1 MKFKIVHDTPGRIRL
16 RCGGYYFDKNQE
28 KSLEKTIL
36 SEQYVES
43 VKAKSVNGGILITY
57 QSDYRQE
64 LLNYIK
70 GIKRNQLAAVEDE
83 SEDIQADFK
92 NEIIKMLIK
101 RFVLRRILPYP
112 VRVAM
117 AYFKAFPYVKK
128 AVGSVLNLR
137 ADVALLD
144 GVALGTALS
153 RGMYSEVNSITF
165 LLGVSELLE
174 EYTRKRTKNALAD
187 SLAMKIDT
195 VWKKNGENEEQVPIS
210 TVKEGDFVV
219 FRDGAMIT
227 FDGVVV
233 SGQAS
238 VNEASMTGESVA
250 AVKDKDSTVYAGTVV
265 EAGNIVIKVSAA
277 ADNTRISNIIE
288 MIENGESMKAGVQ
301 SRAEK
306 IADGFVPYSLG
317 LALLVYLTTRNV
329 VKAMSVLMV
338 DYSCAIKLSTPISI
352 ISAMREASSRGFV
365 VKGGRYLESV
375 SHADTIVFDKTGTL
389 TKAKP
394 VVSDVVSF
402 SEELSSDELLRI
414 AACMEEH
421 FPHSMARAV
430 VNAAKEKHLVH
441 EEMHSKVEY
450 IVAHGISTTIEG
462 KKAVIGSWHFV
473 MEDEKCVI
481 PEGMEDRFE
490 HLPLECSHLYLAIEG
505 KLAAVI
511 CVEDPL
517 REEAAD
523 AVRELKE
530 AGITKVVMMTGDSER
545 TAAAIAKRVGV
556 DEYYSEVLP
565 EDKASFVEKEKEL
578 GHKVIMIGDGINDS
592 LALSSAS
599 VGIAISD
606 GAAIAREIAD
616 VTISA
621 DNLHEIVTLKRLSTA
636 LMKRIH
642 NNYRTIIGING
653 GLIALGVT
661 GIIMP
666 TTSALLHNMSTLTI
680 SLRSMR
686 NLLPKEEEA

>member
-1 MKFKIVHDTPGRIRL
+1 MKFAIKHEIKGRIRIHL
-16 RCGGYYFDKNQE
+16 AQKHMTYRQADILQCY
-28 KSLEKTIL
+28 LEKEENISKASVYVRTQDVAVVYTGSRDGLIRLL
-36 SEQYVES
+36 SRFSYETAQVSES
-43 VKAKSVNGGILITY
+43 ALENSGRELNETYKEKLINSVVMRT
-57 QSDYRQE
+57 
-64 LLNYIK
+64 LN
-70 GIKRNQLAAVEDE
+70 
-83 SEDIQADFK
+83 
-92 NEIIKMLIK
+92 KM
-101 RFVLRRILPYP
+101 FLPYP
-112 VRVAM
+112 VRVAITT
-117 AYFKAFPYVKK
+117 VKSVK
-128 AVGSVLNLR
+128 YIYHGVRTLMNGKLEVPVLDAAAIGVSMLRGDFNTAGS
-137 ADVALLD
+137 
-144 GVALGTALS
+144 T
-153 RGMYSEVNSITF
+153 MF
-165 LLGVSELLE
+165 LLGIGEILE
-174 EYTRKRTKNALAD
+174 EWTHKKSVNDLARSMSINAE
-187 SLAMKIDT
+187 K
-195 VWKKNGENEEQVPIS
+195 VWFVNEDGQEVLIS
-210 TVKEGDFVV
+210 ASSVKAGDLIRVHMGNV
-219 FRDGAMIT
+219 IP
-227 FDGVVV
+227 FDGDVAA
-233 SGQAS
+233 GEAM
-238 VNEASMTGESVA
+238 VNQTSLTGESAPVRKA
-250 AVKDKDSTVYAGTVV
+250 EGSFAYAGTVLEEGELTV
-265 EAGNIVIKVSAA
+265 KVKEAAGSSRYEKIV
-277 ADNTRISNIIE
+277 N
-288 MIENGESMKAGVQ
+288 MIEDSEKLKSSVESN
-301 SRAEK
+301 AEHL
-306 IADGFVPYSLG
+306 ADRLVPYT
-317 LALLVYLTTRNV
+317 LAGTGITYLLTRNMT
-329 VKAMSVLMV
+329 KTLAVLMV
-338 DYSCAIKLSTPISI
+338 DFSCALKLAMPVSVL
-352 ISAMREASSRGFV
+352 SAIREASTHSIT
-365 VKGGRYLESV
+365 VKGGKYMEAM
-375 SHADTIVFDKTGTL
+375 ADATTIVFDKTGTL

-450 IVAHGISTTIEG
+450 
-462 KKAVIGSWHFV
+462 
-473 MEDEKCVI
+473 
-481 PEGMEDRFE
+481 
-490 HLPLECSHLYLAIEG
+490 SHLYLAIEG